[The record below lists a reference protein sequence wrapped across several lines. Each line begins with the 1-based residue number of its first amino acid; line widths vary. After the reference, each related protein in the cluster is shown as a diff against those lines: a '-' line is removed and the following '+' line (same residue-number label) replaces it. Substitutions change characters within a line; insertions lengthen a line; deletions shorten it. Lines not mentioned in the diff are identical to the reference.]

1 MIDCII
7 PARSGSKGI
16 PNKNIVSLHG
26 VPLIAYSI
34 YIARKSKFI
43 KNIYV
48 STDSEEIAE
57 ISKFYGAQAPFLRP
71 GHLATDK
78 SNDRDLFLHFFDEA
92 SKLGLPV
99 SKDVVHLRPTTP
111 GRNQKIVDAAICDF
125 LADKNCTSM
134 RSAHKS
140 DIIPQKWF
148 IEEKGYFCPLVETIS
163 NFEITNMPRQSF
175 PTVYIPNGYIDI
187 VRYSTFIKEG
197 VFHGNKTKSYIT
209 DQSIDIDKPIDLEN
223 SKLDKTVSKIAK
235 SIKKEFKF

>member
-16 PNKNIVSLHG
+16 PKKNIVLLNG

-34 YIARKSKFI
+34 YIAKKSEKI
-43 KNIYV
+43 NNIYV
-48 STDSEEIAE
+48 STDSYEIAE
-57 ISKFYGAQAPFLRP
+57 ISKFYGAKTPFLRP
-71 GHLATDK
+71 SHLATDK
-78 SNDRDLFLHFFDEA
+78 SKDRDLFLNFFEEA
-92 SKLGLPV
+92 SKLGLPL

-111 GRNQKIVDAAICDF
+111 GRNQKIIDAAICEF
-125 LADKNCTSM
+125 LSDKSCTSM

-140 DIIPQKWF
+140 DIVPQKWF
-148 IEEKGYFCPLVETIS
+148 IEKEGYFCPLVQSIS

-175 PTVYIPNGYIDI
+175 PPVYIPNGYIDI
-187 VRYSTFIKEG
+187 VRYETFIKKG

-209 DQSIDIDKPIDLEN
+209 DQSIDIDNKVDLEN
-223 SKLDKTVSKIAK
+223 SKLDTTISQIAK